1 MSWCFGVHV
10 LCDALFCGSYYFWFL
25 MSRACIV
32 TRRGTTSGNTVSHS
46 KRRCRRVFMVNLHKV
61 SFLSDALGEKVRIR
75 VSARGLRMVESKMGI
90 DGYLL
95 DERDEF
101 LTKKLRNLKKKIL
114 AAGASAGAMGQV
126 GCCDACDTCGVSC
139 TECGACGCVCGEVN
153 VCDAS

>member
-1 MSWCFGVHV
+1 
-10 LCDALFCGSYYFWFL
+10 
-25 MSRACIV
+25 
-32 TRRGTTSGNTVSHS
+32 
-46 KRRCRRVFMVNLHKV
+46 MVNLHKV